1 MRSLSLIFP
10 LLFSAEFSVAR
21 PLPPDPPSVCS
32 CPPAVTARIS
42 QYVSA
47 AASTR
52 VVQCSQ
58 KQPQGCS
65 QDVTVQKN
73 KDGSCLVTLDYCVL
87 CVRVNDTNSPR
98 PHFPKMTWTLKEGG
112 ATSNDFVFAANKG
125 IDIPKADAG
134 GKDHFHGAGHGGSRA
149 KFKWLTGPDPS
160 LGLDHWPVV
169 FPKVVTPDTKACDLK
184 DPIIVNTDQ

>member
-1 MRSLSLIFP
+1 MRSLSLIFV
-10 LLFSAEFSVAR
+10 LLSLCGISVAR
-21 PLPPDPPSVCS
+21 PLPPEPPAVCS

-52 VVQCSQ
+52 VVQCSKRQ
-58 KQPQGCS
+58 LGGCKQH
-65 QDVTVQKN
+65 VTVQKN

-87 CVRVNDTNSPR
+87 CVRVNDTNSAQ
-98 PHFPKMTWTLKEGG
+98 PHFPKVKWTLKEGG
-112 ATSNDFVFAANKG
+112 SVSNDFVFAANKG
-125 IDIPKADAG
+125 IDIKNADAG
-134 GKDHFHGAGHGGSRA
+134 GKDHFHGAGHDGGPA
-149 KFKWLTGPDPS
+149 KFKWMTGPDPS

-169 FPKVVTPDTKACDLK
+169 YPKGAKPDTKACDLK